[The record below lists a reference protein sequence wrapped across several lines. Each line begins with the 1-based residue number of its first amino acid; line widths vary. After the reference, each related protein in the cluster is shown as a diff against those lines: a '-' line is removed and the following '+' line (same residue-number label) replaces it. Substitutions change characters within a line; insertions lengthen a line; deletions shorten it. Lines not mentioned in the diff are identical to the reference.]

1 MTAHDNYMPDPPTP
15 GSDASPRG
23 AVARAS
29 SDRAAV
35 IVWRVT
41 ADPVD
46 EPDMPAPADAGDSP
60 LTPRLARHLVA
71 IYSDV
76 HGTII
81 DFDADTHLRQAAEAS
96 GRAYVSLRQ
105 AATADPGDSAH
116 GPATLIMMRWP
127 RPTTPG
133 AEPDANG
140 LFKRCQQYLA
150 LDGSTIVIITTG
162 TPAQDASSYSDH
174 ERVLLAA
181 ARGAGLHHLHDIV
194 PVDADDG
201 RDAFT
206 YTSASGTRPPTGDGY
221 PDAIRQIAVT
231 TLVIF
236 GHPDRRP

>member
-1 MTAHDNYMPDPPTP
+1 MTAHDNNMPGPPTP

-23 AVARAS
+23 AVTHAS
-29 SDRAAV
+29 HDRAAV

-46 EPDMPAPADAGDSP
+46 EADMPAPADAGDSP

-76 HGTII
+76 HGTVI

-105 AATADPGDSAH
+105 AATAGPGAEAH

-140 LFKRCQQYLA
+140 LFKRCQQHLA
-150 LDGSTIVIITTG
+150 HDGSTIVIVTTG
-162 TPAQDASSYSDH
+162 TPAQDAGRYSDH

-181 ARGAGLHHLHDIV
+181 AHAAALQHLHDIV

-201 RDAFT
+201 RDAFI
-206 YTSASGTRPPTGDGY
+206 YTSAAGARPPIGDSF

-236 GHPDRRP
+236 GHPGRRP